1 MLANRLDHVGLRA
14 KYHPLTQKLTSGRNG
29 SGNKLSRLRK
39 LFLRAVMHRMM
50 FLQNTPQTDE
60 RSETS
65 CDASR
70 HLAVL
75 INHRGELMGVV
86 ITTSLSFKVPYLRH
100 ISSSLGRLGG

>member
-50 FLQNTPQTDE
+50 FLQNAPQTDE
-60 RSETS
+60 RIKTS

-75 INHRGELMGVV
+75 ISHRGEFMGVA
-86 ITTSLSFKVPYLRH
+86 ISTSLLFKAPYIRYIL
-100 ISSSLGRLGG
+100 SS